1 MTRFRKVTVALVE
14 GAVLWDLDGTI
25 ADTADLH
32 FLSWQEV
39 LGEIGVAHTRAE
51 FERGFGRS
59 NPSILAE
66 LLPDRSV
73 AEHQRIATR
82 KEDAFRQSLHG
93 AVKLLPGVTAWMDV
107 FRGWRDAGGLFFGA
121 DGEYLVHGDAVGRGR
136 LLPLVGVGRA
146 CAARK
151 PAPDLFCAGRLWRA
165 RSPVTCLV
173 IEDSLHGVEAAAA
186 AGMRCVVVGRWR
198 GSMRRWP
205 VCSRGPNTLWRWKIC
220 RSVDW
225 VKRSR
230 GCAGEFGRR

>member
-1 MTRFRKVTVALVE
+1 MALVE

-107 FRGWRDAGGLFFGA
+107 FREDGVTQVVCSSAPMANISSMVTQLGVA
-121 DGEYLVHGDAVGRGR
+121 DYFLSLVSGVHVPRG
-136 LLPLVGVGRA
+136 
-146 CAARK
+146 K
-151 PAPDLFCAGRLWRA
+151 PAPDLFLRGAAVAGKE
-165 RSPVTCLV
+165 PVTCLV

-186 AGMRCVVVGRWR
+186 AGMRCVVVGALARQYASLAGLFPRPEHLVAVEDLSKRRLAEAIQGLRW
-198 GSMRRWP
+198 
-205 VCSRGPNTLWRWKIC
+205 
-220 RSVDW
+220 
-225 VKRSR
+225 
-230 GCAGEFGRR
+230 